1 MSLNRIFVVTLL
13 LLPFNLFSQVISI
26 AEARALGPGNVVTVR
41 GIVTNSGELG
51 KIRYL
56 QDGTAGIAAFA
67 GTGSMA
73 GFDAA
78 VKAGDSVQISG
89 TLISF
94 QGLLEINPVSNW
106 QIIGSGYTLPPAL
119 PVSLLQLSDDME
131 SRLVRVDC
139 AFFEDAGGVFQNSG
153 EYPLEDAAGNPGVVY
168 LRSGHPL
175 QGSAIPTATV
185 QFTGILSDYNGYQ
198 LLPRTPADLVPS
210 ACLHFTEE
218 PDQSNILTNG
228 FTVSWATG
236 LPASAKILYD
246 TTPVAL
252 QQVLD
257 IPAVSTTHSHTL
269 GNLLPGRIYW
279 VQVRA
284 LHNGE
289 EVASTTRPFATRSLS
304 SGQIKVYF
312 NHEIDPLVA
321 GNEVPDGQSFAAVRD
336 ETIARIDS
344 ARHSIDV
351 AMYNNNRN
359 DITAAL
365 KAAQARGVRVRYIA
379 ALDAANNALDPAPGF
394 PVLYGNDEAIMHDK
408 FMIVDAD
415 YYDRCWVMSG
425 SLNWTTGNM
434 ANDYNNT
441 LFIQDQSLA
450 RAYELEF
457 EEMWGGGGALPVPA
471 NSRFGADKTDNTPHR
486 FIVGDVPMECRFSP
500 SDGTT
505 ARIADAIRGAG
516 DEALFALFSY
526 TKEEQTQAL
535 LDVRDA
541 GASVRGMIENIDD
554 PGAEYD
560 YLLSQNIEVLYHAAS
575 GDLHH
580 KYAVLDAAG
589 ADPAVVTGSHN
600 WSLAA
605 ETANDEN
612 TLIIRD
618 ARIARLFKAEFEQ
631 RWSELTTATR
641 TPAPEAPA
649 LSPNPAGEVLRL
661 RFDAPA
667 MRQVTVYNAPGM
679 PVLRLPAQNISG
691 IDLPVGHLP
700 PGFYFVRVG
709 SENGHTS
716 VPFQKI

>member
-13 LLPFNLFSQVISI
+13 LLPFNLFSQIIPV
-26 AEARALGPGNVVTVR
+26 AQARSLAPGNTVTVR
-41 GIVTNSGELG
+41 GIVTNGGELG

-78 VKAGDSVQISG
+78 VKAGDSVQVSG

-106 QIIGSGYTLPPAL
+106 QIIGSGYALPQPV
-119 PVSLLQLSDDME
+119 PVSLDQLTDDLE
-131 SRLVRVDC
+131 SRLVQVKC

-153 EYPLEDAAGNPGVVY
+153 VYPLEDAAGNPGVVY

-175 QGSAIPTATV
+175 QGSAIPPATA
-185 QFTGILSDYNGYQ
+185 QLTGILSDFNGYQ
-198 LLPRTPADLVPS
+198 LLPRIQADITPSV
-210 ACLHFTEE
+210 CLNFIGE
-218 PDQSNILTNG
+218 PEQSNILTNG
-228 FTVSWATG
+228 FTISWETG

-246 TTPVAL
+246 TVPVAL
-252 QQVLD
+252 QQQAD
-257 IPAVSTTHSHTL
+257 IGTVSTTHSHTL
-269 GNLLPGRIYW
+269 SNLLPGRIYW

-284 LHNGE
+284 SHNGE
-289 EVASTTRPFATRSLS
+289 EVASQTRPFATRSLS

-312 NHEIDPLVA
+312 NHEIDPVA
-321 GNEVPDGQSFAAVRD
+321 AGSELPDGQSFVAVRD
-336 ETIARIDS
+336 ETVARID
-344 ARHSIDV
+344 AAQYSIDV
-351 AMYNNNRN
+351 AMYNNNRD

-379 ALDAANNALDPAPGF
+379 ALDAANNALDPAPNF

-408 FMIVDAD
+408 FMIVDVD
-415 YYDRCWVMSG
+415 SYDRCWVMSG

-434 ANDYNNT
+434 VSDYNNT

-457 EEMWGGGGALPVPA
+457 EEMWGGGAALPEPA
-471 NSRFGADKTDNTPHR
+471 NSRFGADKKDNTPHQ
-486 FIVGDVPMECRFSP
+486 FIVGEVPIECWFSP

-505 ARIADAIRGAG
+505 QYIADAIRGADG
-516 DEALFALFSY
+516 EALFALFSY
-526 TKEEQTQAL
+526 TKEEQSQAL

-541 GASVRGMIENIDD
+541 GVSVRGMIENIND

-560 YLLSQNIEVLYHAAS
+560 YLLSQNIDVQHHAAS

-580 KYAVLDAAG
+580 KYVVLDAG
-589 ADPAVVTGSHN
+589 HPDPALVTGSHN

-605 ETANDEN
+605 ETTNDEN
-612 TLIIRD
+612 TLLIRD
-618 ARIARLFKAEFEQ
+618 ARIAQLYKAEFER
-631 RWSELTTATR
+631 RWTEITTATQ
-641 TPAPEAPA
+641 TPSPDAPT
-649 LSPNPAGEVLRL
+649 LSPNPVTEVLQL
-661 RFDAPA
+661 RFEAPA
-667 MRQVTVYNAPGM
+667 MRQLTTYNALGM
-679 PVLRLPAQNISG
+679 PVLHLLAQNVSG

-700 PGFYFVRVG
+700 PGFYFVMVESAHG
-709 SENGHTS
+709 YTS